1 MIKLSF
7 NSKLILFLILL
18 EIFTI
23 PFVAIA
29 NNLVINNPLL
39 ISILGFVVAFFAIA
53 TIIKIITQP
62 LKTFISKQIN
72 QPITKL
78 TGIFYTS
85 LLSGILLML
94 MFYIQT
100 LIYQYTDNNYI
111 IGALSAFFSV
121 GPTLVIYFL
130 IAKHLKIGIKIITP
144 TTFFLISIKFIDIV
158 YLTLLFSL
166 YETFASPLSIIWL
179 THANDRFLWGILSGF
194 AAGLGGSIPIVIICR
209 ILNYKLPLHLVK

>member
-1 MIKLSF
+1 MVKLSF
-7 NSKLILFLILL
+7 NFKLVLFLILL

-29 NNLVINNPLL
+29 NTLVLNNVLL
-39 ISILGFVVAFFAIA
+39 IAVLGFVVAFFAIA
-53 TIIKIITQP
+53 AIIRIITQP
-62 LKTFISKQIN
+62 LKMFISSQIN
-72 QPITKL
+72 QPVCKL
-78 TGIFYTS
+78 TGVFYTS

-100 LIYQYTDNNYI
+100 IIYLYTNNSYI
-111 IGALSAFFSV
+111 IGTLSAFFSV
-121 GPTLVIYFL
+121 GPTLLIYF
-130 IAKHLKIGIKIITP
+130 IIEKYFKIGIKIITP
-144 TTFFLISIKFIDIV
+144 TNNFLISIKFIDIV

-179 THANDRFLWGILSGF
+179 THTSDRFFWGILSGL

-209 ILNYKLPLHLVK
+209 LFKYKLPLYLIK